1 MNKSELIEELSMRM
15 AIHPKK
21 AEAMVNTILG
31 SMVDAMKDSRRVEI
45 RGFGSFVM
53 RDYKPYIGRNPKS
66 GEKIQVREKTLP
78 FFKSGKDM
86 RDRVNEGGR

>member
-31 SMVDAMKDSRRVEI
+31 SIVDAMKDSRRVEI

-86 RDRVNEGGR
+86 RDRVNEGSR

>member
-15 AIHPKK
+15 ALHPKK
-21 AEAMVNTILG
+21 AEAMVNTILN
-31 SMVDAMKDSRRVEI
+31 SMINAMRESRRVEI

-53 RDYKPYIGRNPKS
+53 RDYKPYVGRNPKS

-86 RDRVNEGGR
+86 RDRVNEGRK

>member
-86 RDRVNEGGR
+86 RDRVNESGG

>member
-15 AIHPKK
+15 ALHPKK
-21 AEAMVNTILG
+21 AESMVNTILN
-31 SMVDAMKDSRRVEI
+31 SMVKAMKDNRRVEI

-66 GEKIQVREKTLP
+66 GEKIQVKEKTLP

-86 RDRVNEGGR
+86 RDRVNESRG

>member
-1 MNKSELIEELSMRM
+1 MRM
-15 AIHPKK
+15 ALHPKK
-21 AEAMVNTILG
+21 AESMVNTILN
-31 SMVDAMKDSRRVEI
+31 SMVHAMKKSRRVEI

-66 GEKIQVREKTLP
+66 GEKIQVNAKILP

-86 RDRVNEGGR
+86 RDRVNGNP

>member
-1 MNKSELIEELSMRM
+1 
-15 AIHPKK
+15 
-21 AEAMVNTILG
+21 
-31 SMVDAMKDSRRVEI
+31 
-45 RGFGSFVM
+45 M

-86 RDRVNEGGR
+86 RDRVNESGE

>member
-21 AEAMVNTILG
+21 SEAMVNTILN
-31 SMVDAMKDSRRVEI
+31 SMIEAMKDSRRVEI

-86 RDRVNEGGR
+86 RDRVNEGRG

>member
-1 MNKSELIEELSMRM
+1 MNKSELIEKLSMQM
-15 AIHPKK
+15 ALHPKK
-21 AEAMVNTILG
+21 AESMVNTILN
-31 SMVDAMKDSRRVEI
+31 SMVNAMKKSQRVEI

-66 GEKIQVREKTLP
+66 GEKIQVDAKILP

-86 RDRVNEGGR
+86 RDRVNGNQ

>member
-1 MNKSELIEELSMRM
+1 MRM
-15 AIHPKK
+15 ALHPKK
-21 AEAMVNTILG
+21 AESMVNTILNA
-31 SMVDAMKDSRRVEI
+31 MVTAMKKSRRVEI

-66 GEKIQVREKTLP
+66 GEKIKVNAKVLP

-86 RDRVNEGGR
+86 RDRVNGE

>member
-21 AEAMVNTILG
+21 AETMVNTILG
-31 SMVDAMKDSRRVEI
+31 SMIEAMKDSRRVEI

-66 GEKIQVREKTLP
+66 GEKIKVRQKTLP

-86 RDRVNEGGR
+86 RDRVNDGKQ

>member
-86 RDRVNEGGR
+86 RDRVNEGSR